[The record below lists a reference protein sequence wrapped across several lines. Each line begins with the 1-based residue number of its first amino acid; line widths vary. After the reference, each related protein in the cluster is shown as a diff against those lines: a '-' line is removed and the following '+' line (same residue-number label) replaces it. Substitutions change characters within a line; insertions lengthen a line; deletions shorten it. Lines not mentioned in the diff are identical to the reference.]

1 MISIENVHKS
11 YGDNPVLR
19 GVNMTVN
26 KGEVACLIG
35 ASGSGKSTL
44 LLCINALEPI
54 QKGRIVIGGED
65 AHAADTD
72 RNRLRRKI
80 GIVFQQYNGFPH
92 LTVQENVM
100 LAPRIV
106 LKIPRKQ
113 AAEIAEKHLT
123 RVGLDD
129 KMDSY
134 PAQLSGG
141 QQQRLA
147 IARALAMEPECLLL
161 DEITSAL
168 DPELVGEVLDTLK
181 MLSNEGMT
189 MIIVTHEIP
198 FAREVANSVAFFH
211 EGKIYEAG
219 PAREIINSPQKKR
232 TREFLNHI
240 L

>member
-1 MISIENVHKS
+1 MIQIEDVHKS
-11 YGDNPVLR
+11 YGDNAVLS
-19 GVNMTVN
+19 GVNLSVA
-26 KGEVACLIG
+26 KGEVTCLIG

-54 QKGRIVIGGED
+54 QKGRIVIGGVD
-65 AHAADTD
+65 VHAKDTD

-92 LTVQENVM
+92 LTARQNVM

-106 LKIPRKQ
+106 LKISRRQ

-123 RVGLDD
+123 RVGLGD

-134 PAQLSGG
+134 PGQLSGG

-147 IARALAMEPECLLL
+147 IARALAMDPECLLL

-168 DPELVGEVLDTLK
+168 DPELVGEVLGTLK
-181 MLSNEGMT
+181 MLSDDGMT
-189 MIIVTHEIP
+189 MIVVTHEIS
-198 FAREVANSVAFFH
+198 FAREVADNVAFFH
-211 EGKIYEAG
+211 EGKIHEFG
-219 PAREIINSPQKKR
+219 PAREVIGSPQKER